1 MEREALSLA
10 MDGLERIL
18 GSFEKDGKFVRS
30 SMIRNELFNEIH
42 LLLVQAKK
50 ALAQPAQE
58 EKKMYV
64 DRIMC
69 GVSRAEW
76 HDRAWELYQ
85 AKAFDDCMLPKN
97 VSIHT
102 LRTIFNATYDSFGKD
117 AMKEA
122 LAQPAQEPEATVTSE
137 SGNPNVT
144 MSWWH
149 EPALPVGTKLY
160 TTPPQREWVGLTDEQ
175 QEEMYQMTD
184 NIADCR
190 TCYFKGIADAEA
202 AHNRGA
208 KP

>member
-18 GSFEKDGKFVRS
+18 NTFEKDGKFVRS

-50 ALAQPAQE
+50 ALAQPAR
-58 EKKMYV
+58 
-64 DRIMC
+64 D
-69 GVSRAEW
+69 
-76 HDRAWELYQ
+76 
-85 AKAFDDCMLPKN
+85 
-97 VSIHT
+97 
-102 LRTIFNATYDSFGKD
+102 
-117 AMKEA
+117 
-122 LAQPAQEPEATVTSE
+122 PEATVTSE

-184 NIADCR
+184 NISDCR